1 MLNLRKVHH
10 IAIICSDY
18 KRSLDFY
25 TQVLGMT
32 VIAEHYRTARQSYKT
47 DLALNGQYVIEL
59 FSFPSPPRRVS
70 RPEAAGLRHLAFEV
84 DSLDDAMEE
93 LDKLGIAHEDARVDE
108 YTGKR
113 FTFLQDPDSL
123 PIELYEKKANENPG

>member
-1 MLNLRKVHH
+1 MLKLRKVHH

-32 VIAEHYRTARQSYKT
+32 IIAEHYRTARQSYKT

-59 FSFPSPPRRVS
+59 FSFPSPPHRVS
-70 RPEAAGLRHLAFEV
+70 RPEATGLRHLAFEV
-84 DSLDDAMEE
+84 DSLDEAMEE
-93 LDKLGIAHEDARVDE
+93 LDRLGIAHEDARVDE
-108 YTGKR
+108 YTGKC
-113 FTFLQDPDSL
+113 FTFLQDPDCL
-123 PIELYEKKANENPG
+123 PIELYEKETNENLG

>member
-18 KRSLDFY
+18 KRSLEFY

-32 VIAEHYRTARQSYKT
+32 VIAEHYRPARQSYKT

-59 FSFPSPPRRVS
+59 FSFPSPPRRVTC
-70 RPEAAGLRHLAFEV
+70 PEAAGLRHLAFEV

-93 LDKLGIAHEDARVDE
+93 LDRLGIAHEDAHVDE

-123 PIELYEKKANENPG
+123 PIELYEKETN